1 MKRKDFMKELEFLL
15 TDISDAERGEALSFY
30 NDYLDEAGI
39 GDLDDPTDLLGS
51 PERVAAM
58 VRGSLEGADPNAG
71 EYSERGYEDPRY
83 KEDVNMPDLFASLV
97 KSDQQKR
104 ADEQSGQE
112 QAQKEGFQRNIWES
126 DFNQNSYQSN
136 NQNNSQ
142 GNNQSTGR
150 GYPHDDWNERYGR
163 SNRGGS
169 RILLIILI
177 CIIAIPV
184 GIPVV
189 AAMFS
194 AFIGIIGG
202 LGGIFLG
209 IGGAAIGL
217 IAGGI
222 ATVVY
227 GIFQMLGTPGTGIF
241 ISGGGLLMLAV
252 GMLVMSLC
260 VWMFGRLLP
269 RVVRGLMA
277 IIRRPFQ
284 HRRRDA

>member
-1 MKRKDFMKELEFLL
+1 MKRKDFMKELDFLL
-15 TDISDAERGEALSFY
+15 TDISDAEREEALSFY

-39 GDLDDPTDLLGS
+39 GSTDDPTDLLGS

-58 VRGSLEGADPNAG
+58 VRGSLEGADQNAG

-83 KEDVNMPDLFASLV
+83 KEDVNIPDLFASLV
-97 KSDQQKR
+97 KSDQQKQ
-104 ADEQSGQE
+104 ADDQAGQK
-112 QAQKEGFQRNIWES
+112 QTQKDGFGQNFWES
-126 DFNQNSYQSN
+126 DFNQSN
-136 NQNNSQ
+136 NQDNNQS
-142 GNNQSTGR
+142 NNQSTGR

-163 SNRGGS
+163 PNRGNS
-169 RILLIILI
+169 KILLIILI
-177 CIIAIPV
+177 CVFAIPV

-189 AAMFS
+189 ATVFS
-194 AFIGIIGG
+194 IFIGIICG

-209 IGGAAIGL
+209 VGGAAIGL

-252 GMLVMSLC
+252 GMLAMSLC
-260 VWMFGRLLP
+260 VWMFGRILP
-269 RVVRGLMA
+269 RIVRGLVA
-277 IIRRPFQ
+277 VIRRPFK